1 MKWRLQS
8 KNLPL
13 WKVDDR
19 VAEPRHDSRHHLSH
33 WWTSVKQVFSPRRI
47 RLSRMEEGLPCYA
60 PNSKHLNLDVLT
72 LAQLEAAALEAAALL
87 ADILP
92 SRLETPVDDGGNVD
106 VQPQPLLT
114 HMQIGG
120 MVSLGQFAVAFA

>member
-1 MKWRLQS
+1 M
-8 KNLPL
+8 
-13 WKVDDR
+13 
-19 VAEPRHDSRHHLSH
+19 
-33 WWTSVKQVFSPRRI
+33 
-47 RLSRMEEGLPCYA
+47 SRMEEGLPCYA

-72 LAQLEAAALEAAALL
+72 LAQLEAAVLEAATPL